1 MVQFIQP
8 IKNHV
13 RELRP
18 AWMERMLVIRQTN
31 TGHIQKWQVNE
42 ILKHVIKVNSAI
54 SSELCLFEIAK
65 RRRN

>member
-54 SSELCLFEIAK
+54 SSE
-65 RRRN
+65 